1 MRMFISP
8 MAKIV
13 GILHIHI
20 EYLCFPYRMIQET
33 MSLIVHDHSQDDP
46 WFITV
51 WWYMHFQ
58 YRQVSNIRRA
68 WVGNEIVD
76 HSDVAGASPVDAA
89 PTTSSFSIEHLAST
103 YCAKT
108 TGSRVGKTFKFGY
121 LVRLI

>member
-1 MRMFISP
+1 

-33 MSLIVHDHSQDDP
+33 TSLIVHDHSQDDP
-46 WFITV
+46 WYITV
-51 WWYMHFQ
+51 WWFMQFQ

-76 HSDVAGASPVDAA
+76 HSYVAGASPVGAA
-89 PTTSSFSIEHLAST
+89 PTTSSFILEIL
-103 YCAKT
+103 
-108 TGSRVGKTFKFGY
+108 R
-121 LVRLI
+121 